1 MQDFGQSYSLTL
13 LIISHSAL
21 QDIAVIQQCQNYIE
35 LYTSGIMTKFSSE
48 QSVPSDN

>member
-1 MQDFGQSYSLTL
+1 MQGFGSSYSLTL
-13 LIISHSAL
+13 QIANHSAL

-35 LYTSGIMTKFSSE
+35 LYTGGIMTKFNSE